1 MRWLKKLLTMV
12 LVYIAVYLPFVVMMQ
27 ALTGYDYT
35 GAYAAVTGV
44 GAVELLV
51 GGAIKV
57 AEAKEERKR
66 RAKEEHEHESS
77 ELEAETD
84 EP

>member
-1 MRWLKKLLTMV
+1 MRWLKKLLTTV
-12 LVYIAVYLPFVVMMQ
+12 LVYIAVYLPFVVLMQ

-44 GAVELLV
+44 GAVELIV
-51 GGAIKV
+51 GGMIKI
-57 AEAKEERKR
+57 AEAREERKR
-66 RAKEEHEHESS
+66 KEKEEREHERS
-77 ELEAETD
+77 ELEAEAD

>member
-1 MRWLKKLLTMV
+1 MRWLKKLLTVV
-12 LVYIAVYLPFVVMMQ
+12 LVYIAVYLPFVVVMQ

-57 AEAKEERKR
+57 AEAREERKR
-66 RAKEEHEHESS
+66 RKEEREHESG
-77 ELEAETD
+77 ELETEAD

>member
-1 MRWLKKLLTMV
+1 MRWLKKLLTTV
-12 LVYIAVYLPFVVMMQ
+12 LVYIAVYLPFVVLMQ

-44 GAVELLV
+44 GAVELIV
-51 GGAIKV
+51 GGAIKL
-57 AEAKEERKR
+57 AEAREERKR
-66 RAKEEHEHESS
+66 RKEEREHESG
-77 ELEAETD
+77 ELETETD

>member
-1 MRWLKKLLTMV
+1 MRWLKKLLTTV

-57 AEAKEERKR
+57 AEAREERR
-66 RAKEEHEHESS
+66 REERERDEQS
-77 ELEAETD
+77 ELETEAD
-84 EP
+84 

>member
-1 MRWLKKLLTMV
+1 MRWLKKLLTTV
-12 LVYIAVYLPFVVMMQ
+12 LVYIAVYLPFVVLMQ

-57 AEAKEERKR
+57 AEEREERKR
-66 RAKEEHEHESS
+66 KERDERERSK
-77 ELEAETD
+77 LETEAD

>member
-1 MRWLKKLLTMV
+1 MRWLKKLLTTV
-12 LVYIAVYLPFVVMMQ
+12 LVYIAVYLPFVVLMQ
-27 ALTGYDYT
+27 ALTGYDYA

-57 AEAKEERKR
+57 VEEREERKER
-66 RAKEEHEHESS
+66 EKNERESG
-77 ELEAETD
+77 ELETESD

>member
-1 MRWLKKLLTMV
+1 MRWLKKLLTVV
-12 LVYIAVYLPFVVMMQ
+12 LVYIAVYLPFVVLMQ
-27 ALTGYDYT
+27 SLTGYDYT

-57 AEAKEERKR
+57 AEAR
-66 RAKEEHEHESS
+66 EEHRREVKEREHESS
-77 ELEAETD
+77 KLEAEAD

>member
-1 MRWLKKLLTMV
+1 MRWLKKLLTTV
-12 LVYIAVYLPFVVMMQ
+12 LVYIAVYLPYVVLMQ
-27 ALTGYDYT
+27 TLTGYDYT

-57 AEAKEERKR
+57 AEAREERKR
-66 RAKEEHEHESS
+66 RKEEREHESG
-77 ELEAETD
+77 ELEAEAD

>member
-1 MRWLKKLLTMV
+1 MRWLKKLLTTV
-12 LVYIAVYLPFVVMMQ
+12 LVYIAVYLPFVVLMQ

-57 AEAKEERKR
+57 AEEREERR
-66 RAKEEHEHESS
+66 KEVKERERS
-77 ELEAETD
+77 ELEAEAD

>member
-1 MRWLKKLLTMV
+1 MGWLKKLLTTV

-51 GGAIKV
+51 GGIIKV
-57 AEAKEERKR
+57 AEAREERKR
-66 RAKEEHEHESS
+66 KEKEHESG
-77 ELEAETD
+77 ELEAEAD

>member
-1 MRWLKKLLTMV
+1 MRWLKRLLTAV
-12 LVYIAVYLPFVVMMQ
+12 LVYIAVYLPFVVVMQ
-27 ALTGYDYT
+27 SLTGYDFT

-57 AEAKEERKR
+57 AEEREERKR
-66 RAKEEHEHESS
+66 KEKEHESG
-77 ELEAETD
+77 ELETEAD

>member
-1 MRWLKKLLTMV
+1 MRWLKKLLTVV

-27 ALTGYDYT
+27 SLTGYDFT

-57 AEAKEERKR
+57 AEEREERKR
-66 RAKEEHEHESS
+66 KEKEHESG
-77 ELEAETD
+77 ELETEAD

>member
-1 MRWLKKLLTMV
+1 MRWLKRLLTAV
-12 LVYIAVYLPFVVMMQ
+12 LVYIAVYLLFVVLMQ

-57 AEAKEERKR
+57 AEAREERKR
-66 RAKEEHEHESS
+66 KEEAGDVSPDGHPPE
-77 ELEAETD
+77 D
-84 EP
+84 MP

>member
-1 MRWLKKLLTMV
+1 MRWLKKLLTVV
-12 LVYIAVYLPFVVMMQ
+12 LVYIAVYLPFVVLMQ
-27 ALTGYDYT
+27 ALTGYDFT

-44 GAVELLV
+44 GAVELIV

-57 AEAKEERKR
+57 AEEREERKR
-66 RAKEEHEHESS
+66 KEREERERS
-77 ELEAETD
+77 ELEAEAD

>member
-1 MRWLKKLLTMV
+1 MGWLKKLLTTV
-12 LVYIAVYLPFVVMMQ
+12 LVYIAVYLPFVVLMQ

-51 GGAIKV
+51 GGIIKV
-57 AEAKEERKR
+57 AEAREERKR
-66 RAKEEHEHESS
+66 KEKEHESG
-77 ELEAETD
+77 ELEAEAD

>member
-1 MRWLKKLLTMV
+1 MRWLKKLLTVV
-12 LVYIAVYLPFVVMMQ
+12 LVYIAVYLPFVVLMQ

-57 AEAKEERKR
+57 AEEREERKR
-66 RAKEEHEHESS
+66 KEKEHESG
-77 ELEAETD
+77 ELETETD

>member
-1 MRWLKKLLTMV
+1 MRWLKKLLTVV
-12 LVYIAVYLPFVVMMQ
+12 LVYIAVYLPFVVLMQ
-27 ALTGYDYT
+27 TLTGYDST

-57 AEAKEERKR
+57 AEA
-66 RAKEEHEHESS
+66 RAKKKRDDVPLE
-77 ELEAETD
+77 EAEIYED
-84 EP
+84 PEGMV

>member
-1 MRWLKKLLTMV
+1 MRWLKKLLTTV
-12 LVYIAVYLPFVVMMQ
+12 LVYIAVYLPYVVLMQ

-57 AEAKEERKR
+57 AEAREERKR
-66 RAKEEHEHESS
+66 RKEEREHESG
-77 ELEAETD
+77 ELEAEAD

>member
-1 MRWLKKLLTMV
+1 MRWLKKLLTVV
-12 LVYIAVYLPFVVMMQ
+12 LVYIAVYLPFVVLMQ

-57 AEAKEERKR
+57 AEEREERKR
-66 RAKEEHEHESS
+66 KEREERERSK
-77 ELEAETD
+77 LETEAD

>member
-1 MRWLKKLLTMV
+1 MRWLKKLLTTV

-57 AEAKEERKR
+57 AEAREERR
-66 RAKEEHEHESS
+66 KEVKERESG
-77 ELEAETD
+77 ELETETD

>member
-1 MRWLKKLLTMV
+1 MRWLKKLLTVV
-12 LVYIAVYLPFVVMMQ
+12 LVYIAVYLPFVVLMQ

-57 AEAKEERKR
+57 AEAREERR
-66 RAKEEHEHESS
+66 KEREERESG
-77 ELEAETD
+77 ELETEAD

>member
-1 MRWLKKLLTMV
+1 MRWLKKLLTTV
-12 LVYIAVYLPFVVMMQ
+12 LVYIAVYLPFVVLMQ

-57 AEAKEERKR
+57 AEAREERKR
-66 RAKEEHEHESS
+66 KEKEEREHERS
-77 ELEAETD
+77 ELEAEAD